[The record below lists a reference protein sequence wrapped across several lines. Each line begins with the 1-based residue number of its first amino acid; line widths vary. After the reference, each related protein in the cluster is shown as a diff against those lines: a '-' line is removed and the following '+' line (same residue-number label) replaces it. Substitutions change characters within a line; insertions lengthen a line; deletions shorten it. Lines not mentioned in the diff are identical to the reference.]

1 MPSNAFNLA
10 TLLSEAE
17 EKLPRASLP
26 AATQAAGFFSVAT
39 SNDLPSSNIGSGV
52 TAYVED
58 TEKLFFYNGT
68 YWYEVGT
75 TNDAPL
81 DITGVNS
88 SYSLAI
94 DGTATTI
101 TAISSDPENFSLT
114 WSYAVTTGSLGS
126 TATIAQADNVFT
138 ITPGTTHSDAGVFTI
153 TISVTDGTNVRTKD
167 VILSLVFVPQV
178 DILVVGGGGGG
189 SAYGGAGG
197 GGGEYKTWTGTL
209 TGGVVYNVSVGAG
222 GEDPNFW
229 SHPANA
235 GTPSQFY
242 YGTTWRIRAGGG
254 GGGSTT
260 YTSATTSTAYYA
272 GGGSTGGGS
281 RSNNA
286 AAPVTNIY
294 NSSTDVGTGYRYLG
308 GNGGGDHGGGGG
320 GAGEVGA
327 NEVDNWSGGGFGG
340 DGKTWLDGNTYAG
353 GGGAGVDYA
362 QYNNVSQG
370 GSGGGGNG
378 AEYYSHNGDHGTG
391 GGGGGSF
398 SNTHSVFRDDHSHD
412 SHQAGTFGGNGIV
425 IIRVPENETQPT
437 VTGSYWTTTTSGGY
451 TYYKCV
457 RLGSYNGS
465 GRVDGGSSH
474 YADHN
479 AISLEFEA
487 VRTTVSGTITWS

>member
-138 ITPGTTHSDAGVFTI
+138 ITPGTSHSDAGVFTI
-153 TISVTDGTNVRTKD
+153 TISVTDGTNVTTKD
-167 VILSLVFVPQV
+167 VILSLVFVPEV

-189 SAYGGAGG
+189 SARGGAGG

-222 GEDPNFW
+222 GEDPYRW
-229 SHPANA
+229 AYAA
-235 GTPSQFY
+235 GAGSPSQLY
-242 YGTTWRIRAGGG
+242 DGTTWRIRAGGG

-260 YTSATTSTAYYA
+260 NVQATGSPYYN

-281 RSNNA
+281 RDVNT
-286 AAPVTNIY
+286 PTFPTNIY
-294 NSSTDVGTGYRYLG
+294 NSSTDVGTGYRYRG
-308 GNGGGDHGGGGG
+308 GYGSGDHGGGGG
-320 GAGEVGA
+320 GASEVGV
-327 NEVDNWSGGGFGG
+327 NVSSNNSSGAWGG
-340 DGKTWLDGNTYAG
+340 DGKQWLDGNYYAG
-353 GGGAGVDYA
+353 GGGGGVDYQ
-362 QYNNVSQG
+362 QYNSVSQG
-370 GSGGGGNG
+370 GAGGGGNG
-378 AEYYSHNGDHGTG
+378 DEYYADNGDHGTG
-391 GGGGGSF
+391 GGGGGGF
-398 SNTHSVFRDDHSHD
+398 DATHSVFVSSAHGHD
-412 SHQAGTFGGNGIV
+412 FYQTGTFGGNGIV

-437 VTGSYWTTTTSGGY
+437 VTGSYWTTTTTGGY

-457 RLGSYNGS
+457 RLGAYGGS
-465 GRVDGGSSH
+465 GLDAQQG
-474 YADHN
+474 HN
-479 AISLEFEA
+479 AITLEFEA